1 MQDKEEIYMKSFL
14 EEYGLVVVAAIIIG
28 LFISF
33 ASPFGNSIKTY
44 ITSTVDN
51 FAASSQSAIT
61 GSMNGGD
68 ENPQT
73 NAE

>member
-1 MQDKEEIYMKSFL
+1 MKSFL

-33 ASPFGNSIKTY
+33 ASPFGNSIKNY

-51 FAASSQSAIT
+51 FASSSQSAIT
-61 GSMNGGD
+61 GSMNNG
-68 ENPQT
+68 
-73 NAE
+73 NAENQGN

>member
-1 MQDKEEIYMKSFL
+1 MKSFL

-61 GSMNGGD
+61 GSMGGETGNANG
-68 ENPQT
+68 N
-73 NAE
+73 

>member
-1 MQDKEEIYMKSFL
+1 MKSFL

-28 LFISF
+28 LFIAF

-51 FAASSQSAIT
+51 FAQSSQSAIT
-61 GSMNGGD
+61 GSMNGNNSGGGT
-68 ENPQT
+68 ENGS
-73 NAE
+73 EE

>member
-1 MQDKEEIYMKSFL
+1 MKSFL

-33 ASPFGNSIKTY
+33 ASPFGSSIKTY

-51 FAASSQSAIT
+51 FAASSQSAVT
-61 GSMNGGD
+61 GSMGG
-68 ENPQT
+68 ENNNN
-73 NAE
+73 NAESNGN

>member
-1 MQDKEEIYMKSFL
+1 MKSFL

-44 ITSTVDN
+44 ITGTVDN

-61 GSMNGGD
+61 GSMTGGD

-73 NAE
+73 NVE

>member
-1 MQDKEEIYMKSFL
+1 MKSFL

-44 ITSTVDN
+44 ITSTVDT
-51 FAASSQSAIT
+51 FATSSESAVT
-61 GSMNGGD
+61 GSLGNEGESGI
-68 ENPQT
+68 EN
-73 NAE
+73 EK

>member
-1 MQDKEEIYMKSFL
+1 MKSFL

-44 ITSTVDN
+44 ITNTVDT
-51 FAASSQSAIT
+51 FAASSESAVT
-61 GSMNGGD
+61 GSLGN
-68 ENPQT
+68 ENNNENKTENNQ
-73 NAE
+73 

>member
-1 MQDKEEIYMKSFL
+1 MKSFL

-33 ASPFGNSIKTY
+33 ASPFGNSIKNY

-61 GSMNGGD
+61 GSMNGGSNNSHTD
-68 ENPQT
+68 VE
-73 NAE
+73 

>member
-1 MQDKEEIYMKSFL
+1 MKSFL

-33 ASPFGNSIKTY
+33 ASPFGNSIKNY

-51 FAASSQSAIT
+51 FAASSQSAISGT
-61 GSMNGGD
+61 MNGESG
-68 ENPQT
+68 
-73 NAE
+73 NAEK

>member
-1 MQDKEEIYMKSFL
+1 MKSFL

-28 LFISF
+28 LFIAF
-33 ASPFGNSIKTY
+33 ATPFGNSIKTY

-61 GSMNGGD
+61 GTMNPG
-68 ENPQT
+68 
-73 NAE
+73 NAQAEDTK

>member
-1 MQDKEEIYMKSFL
+1 MKSFL

-44 ITSTVDN
+44 IISTVDN
-51 FAASSQSAIT
+51 FAESSQSAIT
-61 GSMNGGD
+61 GSMDGEAGND
-68 ENPQT
+68 NERKND
-73 NAE
+73 N